1 MNKEFVTH
9 FFSACNKHQKSE
21 ILSFYHEKY
30 KGESIAQSM
39 GINGVQLISIVI
51 DRALA
56 SFPDL
61 CFTLTDTICEADKVV
76 AVWFLEGTQ
85 MGKIMN
91 IPPTKR
97 KIKIKGT
104 TVFELEDGK
113 ILKSDTLFDLAA
125 MLRQMGLL
133 PEVQL
138 TQVA

>member
-1 MNKEFVTH
+1 MNRFAIQ
-9 FFSACNKHQKSE
+9 FFDTCNKHSKSE

-30 KGESIAQSM
+30 QGESIAQSM
-39 GINGVQLISIVI
+39 GINGIQLMSLVI
-51 DRALA
+51 DRAIA

-61 CFTLTDTICEADKVV
+61 HFVLLDTISEGDKVV

-97 KIKIKGT
+97 KVKVKGT
-104 TVFELEDGK
+104 TVFELENGK
-113 ILKSDTLFDLAA
+113 IMKSDTLFDMAA

-138 TQVA
+138 TTAV